1 MTCHPAAREP
11 TVRGVIYLFNYLFR
25 EARIHAGVALP
36 VGELPMHGCPDFSRA
51 SVLARA
57 EYVAAAAG
65 HRMDIA
71 IDAASLLTR
80 RAGLLG

>member
-36 VGELPMHGCPDFSRA
+36 VGELPMHGCLREQQVGRRSP
-51 SVLARA
+51 
-57 EYVAAAAG
+57 AA
-65 HRMDIA
+65 
-71 IDAASLLTR
+71 
-80 RAGLLG
+80 